1 MYYVYILLAKAQQ
14 VKIYSSV
21 ANENTCNWCHF
32 CAFIIYVEHCQF
44 IKSDFIFS
52 NLWLY
57 SDGTEGITLNHCYII
72 IYQTSTFLCRD
83 DKGTQKNIN
92 FDNFYDISLQACRR
106 YVFAVAISY
115 KDLPDEK
122 QLYRT
127 TKEINTT
134 RTIVRSPKF
143 LSICNGNLVWQED
156 DGDCIDDFLVIKRY
170 VCIFLLSK

>member
-1 MYYVYILLAKAQQ
+1 M
-14 VKIYSSV
+14 
-21 ANENTCNWCHF
+21 
-32 CAFIIYVEHCQF
+32 
-44 IKSDFIFS
+44 
-52 NLWLY
+52 
-57 SDGTEGITLNHCYII
+57 
-72 IYQTSTFLCRD
+72 
-83 DKGTQKNIN
+83 
-92 FDNFYDISLQACRR
+92 SLQACRS

-170 VCIFLLSK
+170 VSIFLLSK